1 MSAPMRVKVFSG
13 DNYIKV
19 TNEINAFLDSKDM
32 PITKAQINTC
42 CYSGS
47 IFITLLYEVHK
58 KPEPL
63 GVVASI
69 AVGFFLIWIVLL
81 ILSKIFGL
89 VFLAVFVLPAF
100 LVSLVAG
107 IVFLFIAALAYYVI

>member
-1 MSAPMRVKVFSG
+1 MKNLLQLLGLISAQVL
-13 DNYIKV
+13 I
-19 TNEINAFLDSKDM
+19 
-32 PITKAQINTC
+32 
-42 CYSGS
+42 
-47 IFITLLYEVHK
+47 
-58 KPEPL
+58 

-69 AVGFFLIWIVLL
+69 AVGFFWIWIVLL

-107 IVFLFIAALAYYVI
+107 MVFLFIAALAYYVI

>member
-1 MSAPMRVKVFSG
+1 MKNLLQLLGWISAQVL
-13 DNYIKV
+13 
-19 TNEINAFLDSKDM
+19 T
-32 PITKAQINTC
+32 
-42 CYSGS
+42 
-47 IFITLLYEVHK
+47 
-58 KPEPL
+58 

-69 AVGFFLIWIVLL
+69 AVGFFWIWIVLL